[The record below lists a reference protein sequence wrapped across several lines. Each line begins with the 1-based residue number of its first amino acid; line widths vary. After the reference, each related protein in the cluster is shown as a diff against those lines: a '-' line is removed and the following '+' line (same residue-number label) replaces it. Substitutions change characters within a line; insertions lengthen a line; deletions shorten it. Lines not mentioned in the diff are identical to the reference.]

1 MLKELLRDDQMS
13 TPNRGFA
20 LYTITKRQD
29 REPRGD
35 DPEAGATMRLG
46 DVFDLR
52 NPCGDVIATDHDL
65 RYLRG
70 MQTKHNT
77 VAVLG

>member
-1 MLKELLRDDQMS
+1 MLEDLIRDDEMS
-13 TPNRGFA
+13 VPCTGFA

-29 REPRGD
+29 REPQNC
-35 DPEAGATMRLG
+35 DPEAGAVMRLG

-70 MQTKHNT
+70 VQSKHNT